1 MGAMMTPSLTMHI
14 HAGESVMTL
23 EVYED
28 MKVKLTTNILQ
39 ADLHQAL
46 VDSEFIFSNALSGL
60 IAKADKT
67 LQSTH

>member
-1 MGAMMTPSLTMHI
+1 MMKPSLTMHI
-14 HAGESVMTL
+14 KAGDSYMTI
-23 EVYED
+23 EVFED
-28 MKVKLTTNILQ
+28 MKGKLTTNIPQ

-46 VDSEFIFSNALSGL
+46 VDSEFIFGNALSGL